1 MEQEKPKYK
10 TFLLDDVKY
19 KTTHS
24 VKFEKR
30 KPYEAPNPC
39 ILKSFLPGKILKLSV
54 KVGDE
59 IQRGT
64 ELCTLEA
71 MKMENIVR
79 SNVHGKIVKINIE
92 KGSKVPKNEILM
104 EFELYDDE

>member
-19 KTTHS
+19 KTNHC

-30 KPYEAPNPC
+30 KPYQKPNPG
-39 ILKSFLPGKILKLSV
+39 ILKSFLPGKILKVAV

-59 IQRGT
+59 VNRGT
-64 ELCTLEA
+64 ELYTLEA

-79 SNVHGKIVKINIE
+79 SSVHGKVVKINIE
-92 KGSKVPKNEILM
+92 KGSKVPKNEVLM
-104 EFELYDDE
+104 EFELFESE

>member
-10 TFLLDDVKY
+10 TFILDDVKY
-19 KTTHS
+19 KTNHS

-30 KPYEAPNPC
+30 KPYEAPNPG
-39 ILKSFLPGKILKLSV
+39 ILKSFLPGKILKVAV

-59 IQRGT
+59 VHRGT

-79 SNVHGKIVKINIE
+79 SSVNGKIVKINIE
-92 KGSKVPKNEILM
+92 KGVKVPKNEILM
-104 EFELYDDE
+104 EIELYDNE

>member
-19 KTTHS
+19 KTNYS

-39 ILKSFLPGKILKLSV
+39 ILKSFLPGKILKVGV

-59 IQRGT
+59 VHRGT
-64 ELCTLEA
+64 ELCILEA

-79 SNVHGKIVKINIE
+79 SNVHGKIVKLNIE
-92 KGSKVPKNEILM
+92 KDSKVSKNAILM
-104 EFELYDDE
+104 EFELYESE